1 MVGTLIWMFC
11 CIFPMSSIIGTSTCM
26 FCVFPYT
33 AHVSVWWGL
42 NNIVGTSTL
51 FYFISLCVWWGPQ
64 HGYFILFLCFCIV
77 GTLIH
82 NQICYLELDW
92 TEKIFKTSK
101 DSRYQEKNTSIIGSQ
116 EHNARDAWT
125 LIWMSLFGGDLNIAV
140 LFYVSMNWCQIICN
154 KHLQ

>member
-1 MVGTLIWMFC
+1 MNVLLYISHVQYYWNLNMHVLCIPIHCTCLSMVGPQQYSGDF
-11 CIFPMSSIIGTSTCM
+11 
-26 FCVFPYT
+26 
-33 AHVSVWWGL
+33 
-42 NNIVGTSTL
+42 NIVL
-51 FYFISLCVWWGPQ
+51 FYFSICVWWGPQ

-116 EHNARDAWT
+116 EPNARDAWT